1 MLLESFTQFLDLMH
15 EGGPLMWV
23 LLVMSIVSVALM
35 AERAWFWVRLN
46 SASHLARVAR
56 MEQLIRRGD
65 RAGARVLAEDD
76 HGVYGSVVKALLE
89 EDYSESLANALIES
103 VRPRLD
109 RSMGT
114 LSTMIT
120 AAPLV
125 GLLGT
130 VLGLIFSFRL
140 LHDQMASTNP
150 ASVGLGLSEAL
161 FNTAAGL
168 VVTVITI
175 FPYMAFRVQ
184 VDRTLG
190 RLESILSTAAHLKV
204 VQPAAKEEPVPAKR

>member
-1 MLLESFTQFLDLMH
+1 
-15 EGGPLMWV
+15 
-23 LLVMSIVSVALM
+23 
-35 AERAWFWVRLN
+35 
-46 SASHLARVAR
+46 

-76 HGVYGSVVKALLE
+76 HSVYGRIVKTLLE
-89 EDYSESLANALIES
+89 EDYSESLANSLIES

-109 RSMGT
+109 RAMGT

-130 VLGLIFSFRL
+130 VLGLIFSFQL
-140 LHDQMASTNP
+140 LAGQMTSTDP
-150 ASVGLGLSEAL
+150 RSVGLGLSEAL

-190 RLESILSTAAHLKV
+190 LLESILSTAAHLKIR
-204 VQPAAKEEPVPAKR
+204 PAGIKNRACTR